1 MVQIGAFKDPHLAT
15 AVQSSARQRFH
26 MPVLND
32 YNIQVGLYQ
41 IRLGFFE
48 TRSSAH
54 AFRRKMAAE
63 YPADY
68 KDSWVVQLTR

>member
-15 AVQSSARQRFH
+15 AVQSTARQRYH

-48 TRSSAH
+48 TRSSAQ
-54 AFRRKMAAE
+54 AFRRKMVQE

-68 KDSWVVQLTR
+68 KDSWVVQLPR